1 LSILISPKGI
11 RLAQAFQS
19 RAFAWFWLGQTISA
33 LGDGAFATA
42 LAVAVYELT
51 GSSLAMGLFLMAQII
66 PELIFT
72 LLGGLAAD
80 RFPRRLILFCSDV
93 GRALVVFLIAL
104 LALLNLLQ
112 LWHLFVLAVLF
123 GIISSFFHPSYRAIT
138 PELVAKEHL
147 SSANALTELSVQCG
161 NLLGPMLGASL
172 IVLGRGSA
180 GMAFA
185 FDGLTFGISVCS
197 LVAIRSMP
205 KISQGKTGE
214 SETSQEKIDKQQE
227 REMHISGLRSVGH
240 DLREGFHTIVHS
252 TWLLWSMIV
261 AAFGLMAYRGAL
273 SVSLPKLVFAVFEN
287 GPWLLAAI
295 TTTVGIGAI
304 AGAIFVGQA
313 KLRRRGIIALFGYI
327 LSGLALLAFA
337 LPLPHAIIPFVVLP
351 AAFFVGFGI
360 NVMQIIWVTLLYELV
375 PGDKLGRVSSVD
387 LLGSLGLLPVGYV
400 LAGWIGDRLG
410 PSTVFLLAGVVM
422 VVLNVIPLFLR
433 DIRALE

>member
-1 LSILISPKGI
+1 VDKRRSNLLSILFSRKGI

-51 GSSLAMGLFLMAQII
+51 GSSLAMGLFLMVQII

-72 LLGGLAAD
+72 LLGGVAAD
-80 RFPRRLILFCSDV
+80 RLPRRLILFCSDA
-93 GRALVVFLIAL
+93 GRALVVLLIAL
-104 LALLNLLQ
+104 LTWFNLLQ

-123 GIISSFFHPSYRAIT
+123 GIIASFFHPSYRAIT
-138 PELVAKEHL
+138 PELVDREHL

-172 IVLGRGSA
+172 IAFGRGSA
-180 GMAFA
+180 STAFA
-185 FDGLTFGISVCS
+185 FDGLTFVISVCS
-197 LVAIRSMP
+197 LFAIRSIP
-205 KISQGKTGE
+205 R
-214 SETSQEKIDKQQE
+214 TSQEKTGE
-227 REMHISGLRSVGH
+227 REEQANRKSGLRSVGQ
-240 DLREGFHTIVHS
+240 DMNDGFRTIVRS

-261 AAFGLMAYRGAL
+261 AAFSLMAYRGAMT
-273 SVSLPKLVFAVFEN
+273 VSLPKLVFTVYEN

-313 KLRRRGIIALFGYI
+313 KLRRRGIIALLGYV

-337 LPLPHAIIPFVVLP
+337 LPLPHPVILFVVLP
-351 AAFFVGFGI
+351 AAFLVGFGI

-375 PGDKLGRVSSVD
+375 PADKLGRVSSVD

-400 LAGWIGDRLG
+400 LAGWLGDRLG
-410 PSTVFLLAGVVM
+410 PSTVFLLSGMVM
-422 VVLNVIPLFLR
+422 VVLNIIPLFLR
-433 DIRALE
+433 DIRKLE

>member
-1 LSILISPKGI
+1 M

-51 GSSLAMGLFLMAQII
+51 GSSLAMGLFLMAQIL

-72 LLGGLAAD
+72 LLGGVAAD
-80 RFPRRLILFCSDV
+80 RFPRRLILFFSDA
-93 GRALVVFLIAL
+93 GRALVVLLIAL
-104 LALLNLLQ
+104 LAWLHLLQ
-112 LWHLFVLAVLF
+112 LWHLFGLAVLF
-123 GIISSFFHPSYRAIT
+123 GIFQSFFHPSYRAIT
-138 PELVAKEHL
+138 PELVAREHL

-172 IVLGRGSA
+172 IVLGQGSA
-180 GMAFA
+180 STAFA
-185 FDGLTFGISVCS
+185 FDGLTFVISVCS
-197 LVAIRSMP
+197 LMVIRSMP
-205 KISQGKTGE
+205 VISQENIGGP
-214 SETSQEKIDKQQE
+214 ETSQENANEKEEQAIQV
-227 REMHISGLRSVGH
+227 SGLKSVTR
-240 DLREGFHTIVHS
+240 DLREGFRTIVRS

-273 SVSLPKLVFAVFEN
+273 TVSLPKLVFAVYAN

-295 TTTVGIGAI
+295 TTTVGLGAI

-313 KLRRRGIIALFGYI
+313 KLRRRGIIALCGYI

-351 AAFFVGFGI
+351 AAFIVGFGI

-375 PGDKLGRVSSVD
+375 PIDKLGRVSSVD
-387 LLGSLGLLPVGYV
+387 LLGSLGLLPVGYI
-400 LAGWIGDRLG
+400 LAGWLGDHLG
-410 PSTVFLLAGVVM
+410 PATVFLLAGIVM
-422 VVLNVIPLFLR
+422 VVLNIIPLFLR
-433 DIRALE
+433 EIRELE